1 MEAISAIGRTIEE
14 LSGISTAVAGAVEQQ
29 DAATREIARN
39 IQQAATGTEEVT
51 SNTAEVTTSVSQTGE
66 TANIVLG
73 IADELAEQSNQL
85 RDQVSS
91 FLTSI
96 RAA

>member
-1 MEAISAIGRTIEE
+1 MPLAERLRSSPVFLLR
-14 LSGISTAVAGAVEQQ
+14 LPVPLNNR